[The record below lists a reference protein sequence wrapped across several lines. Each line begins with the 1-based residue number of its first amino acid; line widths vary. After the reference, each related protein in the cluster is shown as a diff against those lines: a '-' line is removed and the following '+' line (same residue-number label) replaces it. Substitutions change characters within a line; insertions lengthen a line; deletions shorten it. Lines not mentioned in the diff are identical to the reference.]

1 MKITLQ
7 TTDFKASGKLQKFVT
22 ESVAKLSNLND
33 RIEEGFVL
41 LRLEN
46 SSTKD
51 NKTCELKLVVPGNDL
66 FATRGSE
73 TFEEAIIKSIT
84 AVRHQLQ
91 RRKQLSDKGKRRGK
105 TKSLEGEEIG

>member
-7 TTDFKASGKLQKFVT
+7 TTDFKASRKLQKFMA
-22 ESVAKLSNLND
+22 ESVAKLSYLSD
-33 RIEEGFVL
+33 RIVEAQVL

-46 SSTKD
+46 SSASN
-51 NKTCELKLVVPGNDL
+51 NKTCELKLAVPGNDL
-66 FATRGSE
+66 FASRSSE
-73 TFEEAIIKSIT
+73 SFEEAILKSIN

-105 TKSLEGEEIG
+105 TSSLETEGVV

>member
-7 TTDFKASGKLQKFVT
+7 TTDFKASRKLQRLVN
-22 ESVAKLSNLND
+22 ESVAKLSYLND

-46 SSTKD
+46 SSTKN

-66 FATRGSE
+66 FASRSSE
-73 TFEEAIIKSIT
+73 TFEEAIMKSIT
-84 AVRHQLQ
+84 AVKHQLL
-91 RRKQLSDKGKRRGK
+91 RRKQLSDQGKRRGK
-105 TKSLEGEEIG
+105 TKSIVPEELD